1 MNIVLYIIGFGIIVA
16 STILYLKYKENEE
29 YFSNKNNKFKVTL
42 KKAILY
48 QIIGVLII
56 LIGNSFTIIPTGYTG
71 VRTTFGMIDDVT
83 VQNGFNW
90 KIPIVQNINKVNN
103 KQQDIQFEDKIWS
116 ETKSRTAI
124 YYENIIVTYQIN
136 TERSAWIYANV
147 SSYEKNLVTAEIIAS
162 AVKSSSKTLDDIDAT
177 NRSLIEPLCKTNLQ
191 KSLDE
196 KFGENTVIIN
206 KLIINNADFD
216 DSYNDAIAKK
226 QQAQIEA
233 DTQKIENE
241 RAIAKAEAD
250 AKVKVTEAEAE
261 ANALLTKA
269 KAEAEAN
276 ELLQKTLNDDIL
288 RQEWLNKWNGELPQF
303 VGNDTDSMFM
313 FNING
318 K

>member
-1 MNIVLYIIGFGIIVA
+1 MNIILYIIGCGIIVA
-16 STILYLKYKENEE
+16 ATLLYLKYKENEE

-90 KIPIVQNINKVNN
+90 KIPIIQNINKVNN

-147 SSYEKNLVTAEIIAS
+147 SSYDNNLVTAEILHS
-162 AVKSSSKTLDDIDAT
+162 GKRQRSDDRKAVHTHTTA
-177 NRSLIEPLCKTNLQ
+177 
-191 KSLDE
+191 
-196 KFGENTVIIN
+196 
-206 KLIINNADFD
+206 
-216 DSYNDAIAKK
+216 
-226 QQAQIEA
+226 
-233 DTQKIENE
+233 
-241 RAIAKAEAD
+241 
-250 AKVKVTEAEAE
+250 
-261 ANALLTKA
+261 
-269 KAEAEAN
+269 
-276 ELLQKTLNDDIL
+276 
-288 RQEWLNKWNGELPQF
+288 
-303 VGNDTDSMFM
+303 
-313 FNING
+313 
-318 K
+318 